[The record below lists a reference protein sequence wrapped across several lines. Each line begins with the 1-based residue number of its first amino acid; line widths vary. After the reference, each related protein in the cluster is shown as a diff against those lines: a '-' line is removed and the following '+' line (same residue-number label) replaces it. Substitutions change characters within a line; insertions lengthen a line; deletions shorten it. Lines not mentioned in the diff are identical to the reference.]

1 MSLCCTNQDMMRFFV
16 CGLAYGRPSWFLQE
30 PASFSNLADL
40 MVEFWSDSFSWLSR
54 GCCTRLVADIVTIL
68 SCFCYSLNGQKLSS
82 NTLSIQLPN
91 YILSNFICFFKIW
104 QLSTR
109 LRTVLLIPFENHRSG
124 NTGRKYQ
131 SQYYF
136 VWFEV
141 LTN

>member
-1 MSLCCTNQDMMRFFV
+1 MDAPPGFCRSRPRFRIWPT
-16 CGLAYGRPSWFLQE
+16 LW
-30 PASFSNLADL
+30 SN
-40 MVEFWSDSFSWLSR
+40 FWSDSFSWLSR